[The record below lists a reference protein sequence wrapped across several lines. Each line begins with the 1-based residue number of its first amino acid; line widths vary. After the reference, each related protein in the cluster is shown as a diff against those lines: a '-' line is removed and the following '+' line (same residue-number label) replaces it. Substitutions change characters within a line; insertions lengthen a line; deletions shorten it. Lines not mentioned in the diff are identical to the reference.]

1 MNILYI
7 ITQADG
13 GGAQKY
19 VLSLA
24 KHFRGSIA
32 AGSEATKLFED
43 ANRLSLSTFNLRHL
57 KRNINPL
64 HDLLAIWEIRDLIK
78 KLQPDIVHLNSSKA
92 GVLGSF
98 ACIGLKTKAM
108 PHTGQ
113 QGWTGVRVV
122 YTAHGFVFNEPLP
135 FWLKSFYLALEKVA
149 STYRSFIIAVSEA
162 DRKSALEKN
171 LITPEKISVVYNGI
185 NQINFV
191 SKEEARHALNQPLDK
206 FIVGNTSNTYFV
218 KGIDVLINA
227 FTFPSI
233 LNIQPIKG
241 TFIGSGPEKD
251 NIKAQIKE
259 LEFIEK
265 AGISKKI
272 DILKSIANV
281 SKYLKAFDIFVLP
294 SRKEGFP
301 FGLLEAMQAGL
312 PIIATDVGGNKEAIG
327 DAGILVEPENPKA
340 IAEAIEKLYSNEV
353 LRKNLSQKALE
364 RSKLFTEEK
373 MFLETK
379 KVYEKVLGH
388 I

>member
-24 KHFRGSIA
+24 KHFKGSIA
-32 AGSEATKLFED
+32 AGNEATKLFKD
-43 ANRLSLSTFNLRHL
+43 AGEFSLSTFNLSHL
-57 KRNINPL
+57 KRNINPY
-64 HDLLAIWEIRDLIK
+64 HDLLAIWEIRDLVK

-98 ACIGLKTKAM
+98 ACIGLKTK
-108 PHTGQ
+108 
-113 QGWTGVRVV
+113 VV

-171 LITPEKISVVYNGI
+171 LIAPEKISVVHNGI
-185 NQINFV
+185 TQIVFQT
-191 SKEEARHALNQPLDK
+191 KEDAKKDLALSNDK
-206 FIVGNTSNTYFV
+206 FIIGTVGNLYLT
-218 KGIDVLINA
+218 KGTDILIKAVTLLDKQILSKIQFIIIGEGVLKSKLQTQIYNLNLSENIKLLGNIENIGQKLNA
-227 FTFPSI
+227 FD
-233 LNIQPIKG
+233 L
-241 TFIGSGPEKD
+241 
-251 NIKAQIKE
+251 
-259 LEFIEK
+259 
-265 AGISKKI
+265 
-272 DILKSIANV
+272 
-281 SKYLKAFDIFVLP
+281 FVLP

-301 FGLLEAMQAGL
+301 FTLLEAMQAGL
-312 PIIATDVGGNKEAIG
+312 PIIATDVGGNKEAIS
-327 DAGILVEPENPKA
+327 DAGILVPTEDANA
-340 IAEAIEKLYSNEV
+340 LADAMQNLISNEA

-379 KVYEKVLGH
+379 KVYEKVLGQ